1 MKYYYCYKMLNGQ
14 VLIAEQDGGIV
25 QVSLHRTD
33 SSETGFS
40 GEGREQAAGAERME
54 TPLIA
59 KAARELE
66 EYLQGRR
73 QSFDIPQ
80 TPRGT
85 PFQQRVWQ
93 ALRDIPYG
101 ETRSYGEIARA
112 AGSPKGARAVGMA
125 CNRNPNLILTPCHRV
140 VGSSGDLTGFG
151 GGLDVK
157 EVLLKLENAMPE
169 KKKGRTKNV

>member
-1 MKYYYCYKMLNGQ
+1 MRYYYCYKMLNGR
-14 VLIAEQDGGIV
+14 VLIAEEDGGIA

-33 SSETGFS
+33 SSGSGFL
-40 GEGREQAAGAERME
+40 GEGKETAGEAVRME

-59 KAARELE
+59 QAGRELE

-73 QSFDIPQ
+73 QSFDVPQ

-85 PFQQRVWQ
+85 PFQQRVWR

-169 KKKGRTKNV
+169 KKKGRIKNV

>member
-1 MKYYYCYKMLNGQ
+1 MRYYYCYKMLNGR
-14 VLIAEQDGGIV
+14 VLIAEEDGGIA

-33 SSETGFS
+33 SSGSGFS
-40 GEGREQAAGAERME
+40 GEGKETAGEAVRME

-59 KAARELE
+59 QAGRELE

-73 QSFDIPQ
+73 QSFDVPQ
-80 TPRGT
+80 TPKGT

-169 KKKGRTKNV
+169 KKKGRIKNV

>member
-1 MKYYYCYKMLNGQ
+1 MRYYYCYKMLNGR
-14 VLIAEQDGGIV
+14 VLIAEEDGGIA

-33 SSETGFS
+33 SSGSGFL
-40 GEGREQAAGAERME
+40 GEGKETAGEAVRME

-59 KAARELE
+59 QAGRELE

-73 QSFDIPQ
+73 QSFDVPQ

-169 KKKGRTKNV
+169 KKKGRIKNV